1 MNWTLDQL
9 TAFVTAAKVGSF
21 SGAARELGKAQSR
34 VSTAIS
40 NLETDLGFELFDR
53 SNHLPVLTAA
63 GKEMLV
69 EAKTILDQ
77 CDRLNARALSVFDD
91 EEVSLVIASDE
102 AVPIIA
108 FQSMFNRIATKFPN
122 LNLTV
127 INGSRDDISNAVLER
142 RADLGLVFRSN
153 LLPDELEFH
162 SIGQFRLSLIVA
174 PNHPLATISKP
185 TMSDLRSFRQLV
197 ICDRSGLDREEA
209 LTSNHWHIDSYY
221 LISEMVLKGLGWA
234 LVPEHVVRSEW
245 YRGCLV
251 ELSAENIPQSVI
263 IEVGLVK
270 RRDKP
275 MKRVSTWI
283 SLQMEKIFDESSE

>member
-34 VSTAIS
+34 VSTMIA

-53 SNHLPVLTAA
+53 SNHLPMLTDS

-69 EAKTILDQ
+69 EAKAILDQ
-77 CDRLNARALSVFDD
+77 CDRLNARASSVFDD

-102 AVPIIA
+102 AMPIIA

-142 RADLGLVFRSN
+142 RADLGLTFRSN
-153 LLPDELEFH
+153 QLPPEIEFR

-174 PNHPLATISKP
+174 PNHPLAAITNP
-185 TMSDLRSFRQLV
+185 TMSDLQRYRQLV
-197 ICDRSGLDREEA
+197 ICDRSGLGREDA

-221 LISEMVLKGLGWA
+221 LISEMALKGLGWA

-251 ELSAENIPQSVI
+251 ELSTDNIPQPVI
-263 IEVGLVK
+263 IEVGLAK
-270 RRDKP
+270 RRDRP
-275 MKRVSTWI
+275 MKPVSTWI
-283 SLQMEKIFDESSE
+283 SLQMAKIFDEESE